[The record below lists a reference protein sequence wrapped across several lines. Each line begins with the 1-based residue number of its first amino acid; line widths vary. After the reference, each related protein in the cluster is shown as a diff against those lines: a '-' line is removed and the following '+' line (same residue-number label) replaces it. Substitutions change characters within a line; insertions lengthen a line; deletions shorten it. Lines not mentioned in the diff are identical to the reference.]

1 LLREVAMKIDQISRL
16 VNGRVQGDGR
26 REIHGVASVESAG
39 PDDLT
44 FAEGTRA
51 LAKAGAGR
59 AGCVLVAEGVSLPG
73 VTTVMVPRPKLAFI
87 RIAEALRPQSAHQPG
102 VHPSAVVDPQANLA
116 EDVWVGPQA
125 VIECGVAVGP
135 GTRVGAGVYLG
146 EGATVGSGC
155 VLYPRV
161 TVYPGAR
168 IGNRVVLHA
177 GVVVGADGFGYVF
190 AEGRHHK
197 FPQLGGVILEDDVE
211 IGSNSTVD
219 RGSLGTTVIGAGTK
233 IDNLVQVAHNV
244 RIGRHCVVAA
254 QTGISGSAEIG
265 DHVVLGGQVGVGER
279 VRIENNVMVGG
290 QAGVSRGIL
299 RKQMTYWGT
308 PARPLGEFKKLYAYF
323 SHLPSLV
330 AKIRD
335 LERDLLS

>member
-1 LLREVAMKIDQISRL
+1 MRVDEIARL
-16 VNGRVQGDGR
+16 VNGRVQGDGS
-26 REIHGVASVESAG
+26 REIHGVASVECAG

-44 FAEGTRA
+44 FAEGARA
-51 LAKAGAGR
+51 LAKAEAGR
-59 AGCVLVAEGVSLPG
+59 AGCVLVVEGISLPG
-73 VTTVMVPRPKLAFI
+73 FTTVAVPRPKLAFI
-87 RIAEALRPQSAHQPG
+87 RIAAGLRPQPATQPG
-102 VHPSAVVDPQANLA
+102 IHPTAVVDPKANLA
-116 EDVWVGPQA
+116 EDVSVGPQA
-125 VIECGVAVGP
+125 VIERGAAVAS
-135 GTRVGAGVYLG
+135 GTHVGAGAFLG
-146 EGATVGSGC
+146 EGATVGSQC

-177 GVVVGADGFGYVF
+177 GVVVGSDGFGYVF

-233 IDNLVQVAHNV
+233 IDNLVQIAHNV
-244 RIGRHCVVAA
+244 RIGRHCVIAA

-265 DHVVLGGQVGVGER
+265 DYVVLGGQVGVGEK
-279 VRIENNVMVGG
+279 VRIEDNVMVGG

-299 RKQMTYWGT
+299 HKQMTYWGT
-308 PARPLGEFKKLYAYF
+308 PARPLDEFKKLYAHF
-323 SHLPSLV
+323 SHLPNLATKIKELEQSLL
-330 AKIRD
+330 R
-335 LERDLLS
+335 